1 MLWIVELVVRPSPY
15 LALLAVVT
23 TAGPSPFFLL
33 PVIGP
38 HGSFPATAYNLH
50 LGEEPL
56 LPPSHITNQTPP
68 ALGHAMNQL
77 PAIWAELGEAGLESG
92 HAYGK
97 ALRTVKSCVGSTWC
111 RYGVQDAVSF
121 AVQVENRYKGES

>member
-1 MLWIVELVVRPSPY
+1 MDR
-15 LALLAVVT
+15 
-23 TAGPSPFFLL
+23 FL
-33 PVIGP
+33 
-38 HGSFPATAYNLH
+38 
-50 LGEEPL
+50 
-56 LPPSHITNQTPP
+56 
-68 ALGHAMNQL
+68 QL

-121 AVQVENRYKGES
+121 AVQVENRYKGEFTVSSRTSLSLLLSLGSSPRLSWCFHAASSDIDTHLFCHACLS